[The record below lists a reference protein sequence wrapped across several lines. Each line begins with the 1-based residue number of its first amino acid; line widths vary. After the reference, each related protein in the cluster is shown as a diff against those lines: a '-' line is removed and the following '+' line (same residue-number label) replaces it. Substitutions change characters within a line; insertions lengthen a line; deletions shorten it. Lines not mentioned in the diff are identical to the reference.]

1 MDLMRKMGII
11 SLIFISSGCT
21 VVATKSDQETQQ
33 SIRMPVPDGKAISY
47 IVRPSFVSYSNRHY
61 NVQVNGQQLGKLGSS
76 HFFAMLVEPGKY
88 LITTKIDPAFG
99 SQLVS
104 SDAILTGVARKIESI
119 LDDGDGVLVKAES
132 GNKYYVRL
140 SVGVL
145 GATMETAKD
154 QSLFKEGMFSNPS
167 LVEIINYQ
175 GKGLLLK

>member
-1 MDLMRKMGII
+1 MDLVQKL
-11 SLIFISSGCT
+11 SVLVLILFSSACT
-21 VVATKSDQETQQ
+21 VVATKTDQETQQ
-33 SIRMPVPDGKAISY
+33 SIQMPVPDGKAIIY

-88 LITTKIDPAFG
+88 LITTKIDPVFG

-104 SDAILTGVARKIESI
+104 SDVVLTGVARKIESI
-119 LDDGDGVLVKAES
+119 LDDGDGVLVAAEP
-132 GNKYYVRL
+132 GKKYYVRL